1 MGNKTSAIDEHHVRF
16 SANFMGKGVELN
28 EKDLSIAA
36 ETREALGR
44 QCTLVRMWPHILR
57 SIESAVT
64 EVQRSQNASKLSTA
78 KCGICCSVCWLMV
91 SFFCGIFMT
100 VFGFT
105 RGNPT
110 LGYVGVFFIVE
121 KRSLN
126 LLVTSMISQF
136 LICLRKL

>member
-16 SANFMGKGVELN
+16 SANPVGKGVELN

-44 QCTLVRMWPHILR
+44 QCMLVRMWPRILR
-57 SIESAVT
+57 SIETAVA
-64 EVQRSQNASKLSTA
+64 EVQQSPSASKLSTA
-78 KCGICCSVCWLMV
+78 KWGIYCSMCWLMV

-110 LGYVGVFFIVE
+110 LGYVGVFFIVA
-121 KRSLN
+121 LA
-126 LLVTSMISQF
+126 
-136 LICLRKL
+136 LRIRVPD